1 VFVILMVGYAVLI
14 VAMTRELWRDRRFWM
29 AIGAGALVAL
39 GLVIPVFLPYL
50 SLQRVEGFH
59 RSLGEAERYSANWS
73 AYLAS
78 SSYAHAWMLA
88 FLPQWREVVF
98 PGFVALAFGAGGAW
112 TARRERDGEI
122 ILLYGGL
129 AILAFWASFGPAAE
143 LYSMLYAAI
152 PMFAWLRAPARFGLI
167 VGFALSVL
175 AGFGVTALL
184 GRIRFQ
190 TAAAL
195 AIGLIAAAELVVPL
209 GIPEVPPVEPVYRT
223 LRTLP
228 AGPVIEMPFWYL
240 PEMFP
245 RHTYYMLQST
255 SHWMP
260 LVNGYS
266 DYTPPDFTEHVLT
279 LAPFPSRDAFK
290 VLEPNKVRYA
300 VFHMYWYNAENQ
312 RDVFAR
318 LKEFEAY
325 LRPLYVDEG
334 TRLYEIVGFPP

>member
-1 VFVILMVGYAVLI
+1 MVGYAVLI
-14 VAMTRELWRDRRFWM
+14 VAMTRELWRDRRFWT
-29 AIGAGALVAL
+29 AVGAGALVAL
-39 GLVIPVFLPYL
+39 GLVVPVFLPYL

-78 SSYAHAWMLA
+78 SSYAHAWMLS

-98 PGFVALAFGAGGAW
+98 PGFVAVAFGAGGAW

-167 VGFALSVL
+167 VGLALSVL

-184 GRIRFQ
+184 RRIRFQ